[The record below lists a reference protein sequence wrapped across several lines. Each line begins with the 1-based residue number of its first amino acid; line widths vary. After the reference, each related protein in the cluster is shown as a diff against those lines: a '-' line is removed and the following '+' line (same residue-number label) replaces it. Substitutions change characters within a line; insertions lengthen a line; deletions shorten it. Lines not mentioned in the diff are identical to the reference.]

1 MADSASATGTPTAN
15 PAASPPLAPLKRA
28 MPPQRWLIAKLHAGQ
43 SATLAAELAREARL
57 PPVLAELLVARGI
70 NTAAEAF
77 AFLNP
82 EPAHLHDPFLML
94 GMSAAVDR
102 LERAIAAR
110 EPILLYGD
118 YDVDGTVAVV
128 LLKTAIEMLGGPA
141 IGSGP
146 NLVRFHV
153 PHRLRDGYGM
163 QSSVLEAAYAEG
175 IRVVVTVDTGMR
187 AFAEAETAKRLGL
200 DLIIT
205 DHHLPE
211 AHDRLPAAL
220 AILNPNQPGCAYP
233 EKNLCGAAIALKLA
247 QALLEKSCIERPC
260 LEKPDSVRR
269 DPARLREKTLPSF
282 LKMAAIATIADAVP
296 LHGENR
302 TIAALGLREL
312 RRPVGAG
319 LRALFAA
326 SALDPASKQLTGFD
340 VAFRL
345 APRINAAGRMDVASD
360 VIELFT
366 TRDSD
371 RATELAAKL
380 ERLNRE
386 RRDVETAALTVI
398 ETRLCSD
405 SEIYDDRLLVI
416 EGDGWHRGVIGILAS
431 RVVERTAKPAIV
443 ISLEDSPDG
452 KIAHGS
458 GRSVDGFPLLA
469 AIESCADLFTR
480 FGGHAFAVGFALPA
494 EKLPDLK
501 RRLRDYANIHL
512 AAREPERLL
521 RIHAE
526 LPLDRITPVLAGW
539 LRKLEPLG
547 HGNPEPIFIARSARL
562 AAPPRIMKARHLCL
576 ELEQT
581 ASAPDELATAPK
593 SDPSTLAPSSAIPR
607 RLRASAAPAGSI
619 RAVGWNLAER
629 SFELRLAQGSL
640 IDVAYRIRENDHPD
654 FGGLEIEILGLEPAA
669 MQPVNRSVAANS

>member
-1 MADSASATGTPTAN
+1 VPLPASTTGPPN
-15 PAASPPLAPLKRA
+15 IPAATRTLL
-28 MPPQRWLIAKLHAGQ
+28 PQRWL
-43 SATLAAELAREARL
+43 LAEPNHELSTSLASEARL
-57 PPVLAELLVARGI
+57 PIVLADLLVARGI
-70 NTAAEAF
+70 TTAAEAF

-82 EPAHLHDPFLML
+82 EPSHLHDPFLML
-94 GMSAAVDR
+94 GMSAAVER

-128 LLKTAIEMLGGPA
+128 LLKTAIEMLGGA
-141 IGSGP
+141 VS
-146 NLVRFHV
+146 FHV

-163 QSSVLEAAYAEG
+163 QSSVLEAAHAEG
-175 IRVVVTVDTGMR
+175 VRVVVTVDTGMR
-187 AFAEAETAKRLGL
+187 AFAEAETARRLGL

-205 DHHLPE
+205 DHHLP
-211 AHDRLPAAL
+211 AAAQDALPDALPAAL
-220 AILNPNQPGCAYP
+220 AILNPNQAGCSYP
-233 EKNLCGAAIALKLA
+233 EKSLCGAAIALKLA
-247 QALLEKSCIERPC
+247 QALLEKSCLDKSDPA
-260 LEKPDSVRR
+260 RR

-312 RRPVGAG
+312 RRPAGAG
-319 LRALFAA
+319 LRALFAVA
-326 SALDPASKQLTGFD
+326 ALDPASKQITGFD

-345 APRINAAGRMDVASD
+345 APRINAAGRMDIASEI
-360 VIELFT
+360 IELFT
-366 TRDSD
+366 TRDSH
-371 RATELAAKL
+371 RAAELAAKL

-386 RRDVETAALTVI
+386 RRDVEAAALTMI
-398 ETRLCSD
+398 ESRLCFD
-405 SEIYDDRLLVI
+405 AEIISDRLLVI
-416 EGDGWHRGVIGILAS
+416 DGDGWHRGVIGILAS

-443 ISLEDSPDG
+443 VSVEDG
-452 KIAHGS
+452 VAYGS

-494 EKLPDLK
+494 EKLPYLK
-501 RRLRDYANIHL
+501 LRMRAYAAEHL

-547 HGNPEPIFIARSARL
+547 HGNPEPIFIARNARL
-562 AAPPRIMKARHLCL
+562 VAPPRIMKERHLRL
-576 ELEQT
+576 ELAQDSGPPPQAPLDAAT
-581 ASAPDELATAPK
+581 IRLPVSATPIAST
-593 SDPSTLAPSSAIPR
+593 
-607 RLRASAAPAGSI
+607 

-629 SFELRLAQGSL
+629 AAQLRLAEGSL

-654 FGGLEIEILGLEPAA
+654 FGGLEIEIMGIELARA
-669 MQPVNRSVAANS
+669 